1 MVIDFKAA
9 DMDETDDLEVEDDGF
24 VLGDL
29 EGDEIPFEAGD
40 DL

>member
-1 MVIDFKAA
+1 MVVDFKSA
-9 DMDETDDLEVEDDGF
+9 DMSGTGDLEAEDDGF